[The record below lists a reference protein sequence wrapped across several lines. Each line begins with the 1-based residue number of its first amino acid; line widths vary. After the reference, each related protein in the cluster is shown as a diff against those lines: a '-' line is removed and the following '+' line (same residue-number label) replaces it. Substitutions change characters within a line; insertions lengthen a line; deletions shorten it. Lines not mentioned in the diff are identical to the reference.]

1 MTINQ
6 LFVAM
11 TGWYTDTRVSVYTFE
26 NANWYYGKNEEHA
39 AIVNGIL
46 AVQACGYGGK
56 RIAAFSVHQV
66 SESGFVKHV
75 SILLEEG
82 V

>member
-26 NANWYYGKNEEHA
+26 NANWYYEKNEEHA

-56 RIAAFSVHQV
+56 RIAAFRVHQV
-66 SESGFVKHV
+66 SDSGFVKHV